1 MLLAVAKAWRL
12 GLLVV
17 LLLIASEVVARQPAG
32 AGAAQPTPAG
42 DDRPTLVYSTYYG
55 STDGEERHSTSG
67 DALAIDA
74 SGHVYITGMTSSEHL
89 PLKNPYDPS
98 HSDSLWDGFIAK
110 LDPTGSNL
118 VYGTY
123 FGGGSETIAEGIA
136 VDAQGNI
143 YITGSAYEG
152 FQPLNSPIQDDVRG
166 DADAFVAKFSPDGA
180 DLVYA
185 ALLGGSDY
193 DSGQRVAV
201 DAAGYAYVTGVTRSA
216 DFPTVA
222 PLQADFG
229 GPGKGDGDAFV
240 AKIAPD
246 GSRVLYATYLG
257 GGGSDAGQGIAVDGT
272 GAAYVTGFTASGNFP
287 TFGALQPRSAGQADT
302 FVAKISPDGS
312 SFGYSTYLSG
322 GSIGAAIT
330 VDDAGNAYVVGTT
343 NSPDFTLVNPV
354 QPVFNR
360 GAQADP
366 EELHD
371 AFVVQVAPDGSKL
384 VFATY
389 LGGSSADRG
398 LGIGR
403 DAAGN
408 LYVGGQTN
416 SLDFPL
422 VRPLQDHYGGDNT
435 GIVTDSFI
443 AKLVPGGG
451 GVLYSTYFGGVSW
464 EDLQDLAVDPA
475 GNVYFTGKVEAP
487 SPDFPLA
494 GTPFQTTNR
503 GIRNAFVAKISDNF
517 AGSPQPF
524 PTLTPTP
531 QPTGPDRPPPGFERR
546 WLQGIPCAPPCW
558 EGITPGR
565 TTLTDAVRLL
575 QESPAVQPQSVLFRP
590 WGQPEEGLGYI
601 EWRWRGSEGNGGE
614 ISYDHAQGE
623 AIVTDISP
631 YLDISFTLGDVIAA
645 YGEPTH
651 IHATGFTGRHGD
663 GPFYTATFYY
673 EKHGMVLESDGLHHG
688 KPSLGPDIKLDS
700 VSFSTQPVR
709 PLRPTFAAIAD
720 DPSTGPQPWQGFKDF
735 DVYCRNT
742 SIGAEPGSRCPEPQ
756 LFSNRTQ
763 VLFYGAILVSLL
775 LVLALVRSRSW
786 RRARPG
792 E

>member
-1 MLLAVAKAWRL
+1 M

-17 LLLIASEVVARQPAG
+17 LLLIASEVVARQPSVVD
-32 AGAAQPTPAG
+32 AAQPTPAR

-74 SGHVYITGMTSSEHL
+74 SGHAYITGMTSSEHL
-89 PLKNPYDPS
+89 PLKDPYDSS
-98 HSDSLWDGFIAK
+98 HSGSLWDGFIAK
-110 LDPTGSNL
+110 LDPTGSAL

-143 YITGSAYEG
+143 YLTGSAYEG
-152 FQPLNSPIQDDVRG
+152 FQPRNSPIQAGVRG

-201 DAAGYAYVTGVTRSA
+201 DAEGYAYITGVTRSA

-222 PLQADFG
+222 PLQAGFG

-246 GSRVLYATYLG
+246 GSRVVYATYLG
-257 GGGSDAGQGIAVDGT
+257 GGGADAGSGIAVDGA
-272 GAAYVTGFTASGNFP
+272 GAAYVTGFTASGDFP
-287 TFGALQPRSAGQADT
+287 TFGALQPRSSGPGDT
-302 FVAKISPDGS
+302 FVAKITPDGS
-312 SFGYSTYLSG
+312 SFDYSTYLSG
-322 GSIGAAIT
+322 GSSGAAIT
-330 VDDAGNAYVVGTT
+330 VDAAGNAYVVGTT
-343 NSPDFTLVNPV
+343 SSHEFPLVNPV
-354 QPVFNR
+354 QSVFNR

-366 EELHD
+366 DDLRD
-371 AFVVQVAPDGSKL
+371 AFVAQIAPDGSRL

-389 LGGSSADRG
+389 LGGSSEDRG

-408 LYVGGQTN
+408 LYVGGQT
-416 SLDFPL
+416 SSFDFPL
-422 VRPLQDHYGGDNT
+422 VRPLQDHYGGDN
-435 GIVTDSFI
+435 GGVVTDSFI
-443 AKLVPGGG
+443 AKLAPGGG

-464 EDLQDLAVDPA
+464 ENLEDLAVDPA
-475 GNVYFTGKVEAP
+475 GNVYFAGEVLAP

-503 GIRNAFVAKISDNF
+503 GIRNAFVAKIADDF

-546 WLQGIPCAPPCW
+546 WLDGVPCAPPCW

-575 QESPAVQPQSVLFRP
+575 QESPAVQPQTVLFRP

-601 EWRWRGSEGNGGE
+601 EWDWRGSEGGGQVL
-614 ISYDHAQGE
+614 YDRTQGE
-623 AIVTDISP
+623 AVVTDISP

-651 IHATGFTGRHGD
+651 IHATGFYGMHGD

-673 EKHGMVLESDGLHHG
+673 EKHGMVLESNGLYHS
-688 KPSLGPDIKLDS
+688 KPTLGPGIRLDR

-709 PLRPTFAAIAD
+709 PQRPTFAAIAD

-742 SIGAEPGSRCPEPQ
+742 SMGAEPGSRCPDPR
-756 LFSNRTQ
+756 LFSSPAQ
-763 VLFYGAILVSLL
+763 VIFLGAILVGLL
-775 LVLALVRSRSW
+775 LVLTLVRLRSR
-786 RRARPG
+786 RPAQLDK
-792 E
+792 